1 MSEYEK
7 KILLSEKEYIYLLKR
22 SNIINQIEQTNF
34 YFDTDDLLMNS
45 RGITCRI
52 RKKGNQY
59 KAVVKW
65 HIGKNG
71 SCSVEENLYEKD
83 TFDAIGFEKMGLKL
97 QGELLTVR
105 TVIHKDEF
113 CEIVL
118 DKNSYLGYTDFELEI
133 EYDQGHEEKALQHLK
148 SIAMYFADANITNS
162 EEAFMLR
169 VNRSMSKS
177 KRFFERKGDNY

>member
-1 MSEYEK
+1 MHEYEK
-7 KILLSEKEYIYLLKR
+7 KMLLSEKEYLYLLKR
-22 SNIINQIEQTNF
+22 SKIINQIEQTNF

-59 KAVVKW
+59 KAIVKW
-65 HIGKNG
+65 HVGECG
-71 SCSVEENLYEKD
+71 DCSIEENLYKKD
-83 TFDAIGFEKMGLKL
+83 TFDAIVFEKMGLKL

-105 TVIHKDEF
+105 TVIHKDVF

-133 EYDQGHEEKALQHLK
+133 EYIPEHEEEALQHLK
-148 SIAMYFADANITNS
+148 SIATCFAKANITNS

-169 VNRSMSKS
+169 INRSMSKS
-177 KRFFERKGDNY
+177 KRFFERKGGNY